1 MFRTPKRDTVSFVA
15 DVAVVAVVAFVD
27 DVAALYDLNTEFALD
42 ITLRDEILVTLAEL
56 EANLEI
62 ENWEF
67 NQVVQHIWT
76 GERGI
81 STLTAELDE
90 MDTALYGAYW
100 RLLSRLERFTFQPSF
115 RCYVS
120 DRFTVLSSIAPGKP
134 SVQGECHVNSL
145 PWIDTLMLCQESL
158 TESESYTSQRLPA

>member
-67 NQVVQHIWT
+67 SQVVQHIWT
-76 GERGI
+76 GERDI
-81 STLTAELDE
+81 NTLTAELDE
-90 MDTALYGAYW
+90 MDTALYGAY
-100 RLLSRLERFTFQPSF
+100 
-115 RCYVS
+115 
-120 DRFTVLSSIAPGKP
+120 
-134 SVQGECHVNSL
+134 
-145 PWIDTLMLCQESL
+145 
-158 TESESYTSQRLPA
+158 